1 MHLLS
6 GGRLRMARD
15 VYYPDARPGE
25 TFEMPVS
32 CALFKHVQGVALFDT
47 GCHPDAADDGA
58 ARWGA
63 AAKYCE
69 PVFEREDAV
78 VGQLA
83 KAGVAADDV
92 DLVLCSH
99 LHFDHCGCNGFFPK
113 ATVIAHARELEAA
126 RAKNAVAMGYHRNDW
141 DVGRKITTVEGQHD
155 VFGDGRLI
163 LLPLPGHTPGM
174 MGALAALDRDGAFVL
189 ASDAVP
195 VGESPRRRYA
205 PANTVDVGPCLES
218 LDEIARLESG
228 GATVLFGH
236 DEAQWRSLRRGAEF
250 YA

>member
-15 VYYPDARPGE
+15 VYYPGAPAGE

-32 CALFKHVQGVALFDT
+32 CALFKHSQGVALFDT

-63 AAKYCE
+63 AVKYCE
-69 PVFEREDAV
+69 PIFEREDAV
-78 VGQLA
+78 VGQLG
-83 KAGVAADDV
+83 KAGIEADDV

-99 LHFDHCGCNGFFPK
+99 LHFDHCGCNGLFPK
-113 ATVIAHARELEAA
+113 ATVIAQARELEAA
-126 RAKNAVAMGYHRNDW
+126 RAKNAVALGYHRNDW
-141 DVGRKITTVEGQHD
+141 DVGREIMTVEGQHD
-155 VFGDGRLI
+155 VFGDGRLT

-174 MGALAALDRDGAFVL
+174 MGALAALGRDGAFVL

-195 VGESPRRRYA
+195 VGESLRRRYA
-205 PANTVDVGPCLES
+205 PANTVDVGACLES
-218 LDEIARLESG
+218 LDEIARLESK

-250 YA
+250 YE